1 MPSRRK
7 FIKRMVGGTVAYA
20 AYSLGGAGVA
30 RARGTTA
37 KACPER
43 SEGNSV
49 PRPSGR
55 ALGANDRV
63 RFGLI
68 GAGGRGQEI
77 FKAALRCA
85 NVEAVAVADL
95 YTRRLDQARQIAPG
109 VKPYQ
114 DFRQLLDDKS
124 IDAVLIATPQHQ
136 HVLNFVPALQA
147 GKDVYQ
153 EKTMAFNPD
162 HAKRMRKAFEGS
174 GRVVQIG
181 IQSTSGTGF
190 VKARE
195 LATPERMGVVTAI
208 HTHHYRNEP
217 YGGWMREVP
226 PDCDTQHLDWK
237 AFEGEATSHPFDPQ
251 RYINWRFFWDY
262 SGGNVFENMV
272 HQVGFWYKVLGLKI
286 PRSVTMTG
294 ANYLS
299 PKMQVPDTMNV
310 TMDQPEKIF
319 FTWNSMFGNNF
330 YGEGGDLLLG
340 NKGTIL
346 CQELDHVRYVP
357 QGERASEG
365 ADKASAG
372 PDIVGGGD
380 TTEAHMQNF
389 FDCVRSRREPN
400 CPFEIGLRSAIA
412 CQMAITSYR
421 RGRTVHWDEKREE
434 IV

>member
-1 MPSRRK
+1 MA
-7 FIKRMVGGTVAYA
+7 IG
-20 AYSLGGAGVA
+20 
-30 RARGTTA
+30 
-37 KACPER
+37 
-43 SEGNSV
+43 V

-55 ALGANDRV
+55 VLGANDRV

-68 GAGGRGQEI
+68 GAGGRGREI
-77 FKAALRCA
+77 FRAALSCA

-95 YTRRLDQARQIAPG
+95 YTRRLDQARQIAPA
-109 VKPYQ
+109 VKTYQ
-114 DFRQLLDDKS
+114 DFRSLLADKT

-136 HVLNFVPALQA
+136 HALNFVPALQA

-162 HAKRMRKAFEGS
+162 HAKRMRQAFEGS

-181 IQSTSGTGF
+181 IQSTSGAGF
-190 VKARE
+190 MKARE
-195 LATPERMGVVTAI
+195 LATPERLGVITAI

-217 YGGWMREVP
+217 YGGWMRQIP
-226 PDCDTQHLDWK
+226 PDCDTRHLDWK
-237 AFEGEATSHPFDPQ
+237 AFEGEATPHPFDPQ

-272 HQVGFWYKVLGLKI
+272 HQVGFWHKVLGLKI

-330 YGEGGDLLLG
+330 YGEGGDLVLG
-340 NKGTIL
+340 NKGTIV
-346 CQELDHVRYVP
+346 CQELDQVRYLS
-357 QGERASEG
+357 QGGRGSEF
-365 ADKASAG
+365 AEKSSAAQ

-380 TTEAHMQNF
+380 TTVAHMENF
-389 FDCVRSRREPN
+389 FDCVRSRKEPN
-400 CPFEIGLRSAIA
+400 CAFEIGFRSAIA

>member
-1 MPSRRK
+1 MPTRRK
-7 FIKRMVGGTVAYA
+7 FMKRIAGGAAVYA
-20 AYSLGGAGVA
+20 AYGFW
-30 RARGTTA
+30 
-37 KACPER
+37 
-43 SEGNSV
+43 
-49 PRPSGR
+49 PSGR
-55 ALGANDRV
+55 VLGANDRV
-63 RFGLI
+63 HFGLI
-68 GAGGRGQEI
+68 GSGGRGQEI
-77 FKAALRCA
+77 LKAALACT
-85 NVEAVAVADL
+85 NVEAAGVADL
-95 YTRRLDQARQIAPG
+95 YTRRLDQAKQIAPN
-109 VKPYQ
+109 VKTCQ
-114 DFRQLLDDKS
+114 DFRELLDDKS

-136 HVLNFVPALQA
+136 HALNFVPALQA

-181 IQSTSGTGF
+181 IQSTSGEGF
-190 VKARE
+190 LKARE
-195 LATPERMGVVTAI
+195 LATPDRMGVITAI
-208 HTHHYRNEP
+208 HAHHYRNAP
-217 YGGWMREVP
+217 YGGWMREIP
-226 PDCDTQHLDWK
+226 PDCDTRHLDWK
-237 AFEGEATSHPFDPQ
+237 AFEGEATPCPFDPQ

-294 ANYLS
+294 ENYLS

-330 YGEGGDLLLG
+330 YGEGEDVLLG
-340 NKGTIL
+340 NKGTIQ
-346 CQELDHVRYVP
+346 CYELEDVRYLP
-357 QGERASEG
+357 QGKRGSEL
-365 ADKASAG
+365 AEESPAAP

-380 TTEAHMQNF
+380 TTNAHMQNF
-389 FDCVRSRREPN
+389 FDCVRSRKEPN
-400 CPFEIGLRSAIA
+400 CPFELGFRSAIA

-421 RGRTVHWDEKREE
+421 RGRTVHWDEQREE